1 MMATSQLVHPY
12 LGHCM
17 SLICNHIQHLCII
30 FHAAQVEVL
39 LYILAR
45 FNFSVFYDCVDIQNT
60 IAVSE
65 ADLLHPVFDMSV
77 RFL

>member
-1 MMATSQLVHPY
+1 M
-12 LGHCM
+12 
-17 SLICNHIQHLCII
+17 
-30 FHAAQVEVL
+30 
-39 LYILAR
+39 YILAR

-65 ADLLHPVFDMSV
+65 ADLLRPVFDMSV